1 MTVEG
6 NGINKDEIIDD
17 RKDKSMTLEELDK
30 KYVLQTYAR
39 DYTNFVKG
47 VGSTLYDE
55 SGRDYI
61 DFASGIAVN
70 SVGHRNEKLVNAI
83 CEQAKKIIHISNLQV
98 IEPQAKLAQ
107 KIVELSGYDMGVF
120 FANSGAEANEGAIK
134 IARKYGETKFENKR
148 YKVITLEHSFHGR
161 TITTVKA
168 TGQESFHTPHFSP
181 YPAGFSY
188 EKSIEDVYKAID
200 DETVAV
206 LIELVQGEGG
216 VQPFEKEEI
225 QKLAAHLKENGV
237 LLIVDEVQTGVY
249 RTGEFLASNLYEIEP
264 DIITLAKGLGGGVP
278 IGAVMTRHKDIFV
291 PGDHGSTFGGNYLS
305 TAAGLAVLE
314 ILSELYDNGVLHET
328 LLYFEQKL
336 KETAS
341 RYDTLFDKEV
351 GLGMMRGLRAKS
363 AEIQGNIIKNCMKE
377 GLVILKAGRN
387 TVRFLPSLTIRK
399 DEIDEGF
406 KRFETAIS
414 TL

>member
-1 MTVEG
+1 
-6 NGINKDEIIDD
+6 
-17 RKDKSMTLEELDK
+17 MTLKQQDK
-30 KYVLQTYAR
+30 QYVLQTYAR

-47 VGSTLYDE
+47 EGSTLYDE
-55 SGRDYI
+55 KGKQYI
-61 DFASGIAVN
+61 DFASGIGVN
-70 SVGHRNEKLVNAI
+70 SVGHGNHILTSAI
-83 CEQAKKIIHISNLQV
+83 CEQAKNIIHISNLQV
-98 IEPQAKLAQ
+98 IEPQVKLAQ
-107 KIVELSGYDMGVF
+107 RIVELSGYDMGIF

-134 IARKYGETKFENKR
+134 IARKYGETKFDNKR
-148 YKVITLEHSFHGR
+148 FKVITLEHSFHGR

-181 YPAGFSY
+181 YPDGFSY

-200 DETVAV
+200 GETVAV

-225 QKLAAHLKENGV
+225 QKLAEHLKSKEI

-278 IGAVMTRHKDIFV
+278 IGAVMTKHKEILTT
-291 PGDHGSTFGGNYLS
+291 GDHGSTFGGNYLS
-305 TAAGLAVLE
+305 TAAGLAVLD
-314 ILSELYDNGVLHET
+314 ILTPMYDNGTLDEVLI
-328 LLYFEQKL
+328 YFSFKV
-336 KETAS
+336 KKMADK
-341 RYDTLFDKEV
+341 YAHLFEKEV
-351 GLGMMRGLRAKS
+351 GLGLMRGLRAKS
-363 AEIQGNIIKNCMKE
+363 TEIQLMVTKNCVSE
-377 GLVILKAGRN
+377 ALIVLKAGRN
-387 TVRFLPSLTIRK
+387 TVRFLPSITISK

-406 KRFETAIS
+406 KRFEKAIS

>member
-1 MTVEG
+1 M
-6 NGINKDEIIDD
+6 N
-17 RKDKSMTLEELDK
+17 LEEMDK
-30 KYVLQTYAR
+30 AYVLPTYAR
-39 DYTNFVKG
+39 SYINFVKG
-47 VGSTLYDE
+47 TGSTLYDE
-55 SGRDYI
+55 NGRDYI
-61 DFASGIAVN
+61 DFAAGIAVN
-70 SVGHRNEKLVNAI
+70 SVGHSNPRLTEAI

-98 IEPQAKLAQ
+98 IEPQAKLAK
-107 KIVELSGYDMGVF
+107 KIVELSGYDMALF
-120 FANSGAEANEGAIK
+120 FGNSGAEANEGAIK
-134 IARKYGETKFENKR
+134 IARKYGETQFEKKR

-168 TGQESFHTPHFSP
+168 TGQESFHTPNFSP

-188 EKSIEDVYKAID
+188 EKSISDIYSAID

-216 VQPFEKEEI
+216 VEPFAKEEI
-225 QKLAAHLKENGV
+225 QKLAAYLKEKEI

-278 IGAVMTRHKDIFV
+278 IGAVMTSHKDIFA

-305 TAAGLAVLE
+305 SAAGIAVLD
-314 ILSELYDNGVLHET
+314 ILSEMYDTGRLHEA
-328 LLYFEQKL
+328 LIYFEEKL
-336 KETAS
+336 RGIVEN
-341 RYDTLFDKEV
+341 YPMLFDKEV
-351 GLGMMRGLRAKS
+351 GLGLMRGLRAKDAETVS
-363 AEIQGNIIKNCMKE
+363 AILERTMQE
-377 GLVILKAGRN
+377 GVIVLKAGRN
-387 TVRFLPSLTIRK
+387 TVRFLPSLTITK

-406 KRFETAIS
+406 RRFEKALN

>member
-1 MTVEG
+1 METIM
-6 NGINKDEIIDD
+6 N
-17 RKDKSMTLEELDK
+17 LEQLDK
-30 KYVLQTYAR
+30 QYLLQTYAR

-47 VGSTLYDE
+47 IGSTLYDE
-55 SGRDYI
+55 NGKAYI
-61 DFASGIAVN
+61 DFASGIGVN
-70 SVGHRNEKLVNAI
+70 SVGHGNEKLALAI
-83 CEQAKKIIHISNLQV
+83 CEQAKNIIHISNLQV

-107 KIVELSGYDMGVF
+107 KIVELSGYDMAIF

-134 IARKYGETKFENKR
+134 IARKYGETKFDNKR

-181 YPAGFSY
+181 YPDGFSY

-225 QKLAAHLKENGV
+225 QKLAHHLKQKEI

-278 IGAVMTRHKDIFV
+278 IGAVMTKHKDV
-291 PGDHGSTFGGNYLS
+291 LSAGDHGSTFGGNYLS
-305 TAAGLAVLE
+305 TAAGIAVLD
-314 ILSELYDNGVLHET
+314 ILDELYNTGAIAEALV
-328 LLYFEQKL
+328 YFEEKL
-336 KETAS
+336 KEIA
-341 RYDTLFDKEV
+341 RKYHTLFEKEV
-351 GLGMMRGLRAKS
+351 GLGLMRGLRAKS
-363 AEIQGNIIKNCMKE
+363 ASIQGDIIKKCMQE
-377 GLVILKAGRN
+377 GLIVLKAGRN
-387 TVRFLPSLTIRK
+387 TVRFLPSITITK
-399 DEIDEGF
+399 NEIDEGF
-406 KRFETAIS
+406 IRFEKVIS

>member
-1 MTVEG
+1 M
-6 NGINKDEIIDD
+6 N
-17 RKDKSMTLEELDK
+17 LEQQDK

-55 SGRDYI
+55 NGKDYI
-61 DFASGIAVN
+61 DFASGIGVN
-70 SVGHRNEKLVNAI
+70 SVGHGNETLANAI
-83 CEQAKKIIHISNLQV
+83 CNQAKNIIHISNLQV

-107 KIVELSGYDMGVF
+107 KIVELSGYDMGIF

-134 IARKYGETKFENKR
+134 IARKYGETKFDTKR

-168 TGQESFHTPHFSP
+168 TGQESFHTPNFSP
-181 YPAGFSY
+181 YPDGFSY

-200 DETVAV
+200 IETVAV

-216 VQPFEKEEI
+216 VQPFEKEEV
-225 QKLAAHLKENGV
+225 QKLARYLKEKNI

-278 IGAVMTRHKDIFV
+278 IGAVMTKHKDILSA
-291 PGDHGSTFGGNYLS
+291 GDHGSTFGGNYLS
-305 TAAGLAVLE
+305 TAAGNAVLDV
-314 ILSELYDNGVLHET
+314 LKSMYDEGLIDET
-328 LLYFEQKL
+328 LLYFSQKL
-336 KETAS
+336 QYIAS
-341 RYDTLFDKEV
+341 QYENLFEKEV
-351 GLGMMRGLRAKS
+351 GLGLMRGLRAKS
-363 AEIQGNIIKNCMKE
+363 AEIQATIIKESMSE
-377 GLVILKAGRN
+377 GLVVLKAGRN
-387 TVRFLPSLTIRK
+387 TVRFLPSITISK
-399 DEIDEGF
+399 NEIDEGF
-406 KRFETAIS
+406 KRFEKVLN

>member
-1 MTVEG
+1 M
-6 NGINKDEIIDD
+6 D
-17 RKDKSMTLEELDK
+17 RA
-30 KYVLQTYAR
+30 YVLPTYAR
-39 DYTNFVKG
+39 SYINFVKG
-47 VGSTLYDE
+47 TGSTLYDE

-61 DFASGIAVN
+61 DFAAGIAVN
-70 SVGHRNEKLVNAI
+70 SVGHSNPKLTEAI

-98 IEPQAKLAQ
+98 IEPQAKLAK
-107 KIVELSGYDMGVF
+107 KIVELSGYDMALF
-120 FANSGAEANEGAIK
+120 FGNSGAEANEGAIK
-134 IARKYGETKFENKR
+134 IARKYGETRFEKKR

-168 TGQESFHTPHFSP
+168 TGQENFHTPNFSP

-188 EKSIEDVYKAID
+188 EKSISDIYSAID

-216 VQPFEKEEI
+216 VEPFDKEEI
-225 QKLAAHLKENGV
+225 QKLVAYLKEKDI

-278 IGAVMTRHKDIFV
+278 IGAVMTSHKDIFA

-305 TAAGLAVLE
+305 SAAGIAVLD
-314 ILSELYDNGVLHET
+314 ILSEMYDTGRLHEV
-328 LLYFEQKL
+328 LIYFEEKL
-336 KETAS
+336 RGIVEN
-341 RYDTLFDKEV
+341 YPTLFDKEV
-351 GLGMMRGLRAKS
+351 GLGLMRGLRAKDAKTVS
-363 AEIQGNIIKNCMKE
+363 DILERTMQE
-377 GLVILKAGRN
+377 GVIVLKAGRN
-387 TVRFLPSLTIRK
+387 TVRFLPSLTITK

-406 KRFETAIS
+406 KRFEKALNS
-414 TL
+414 L

>member
-1 MTVEG
+1 M
-6 NGINKDEIIDD
+6 
-17 RKDKSMTLEELDK
+17 MTLEEMDK
-30 KYVLQTYAR
+30 QYVLQTYAR

-55 SGRDYI
+55 KGDDYI

-70 SVGHRNEKLVNAI
+70 SVGHGNPHLTETI
-83 CEQAKKIIHISNLQV
+83 CQQAKKIIHISNLQV
-98 IEPQAKLAQ
+98 IEPQAKLA
-107 KIVELSGYDMGVF
+107 KRMAELSGYDMGVF

-134 IARKYGETKFENKR
+134 IARKYGETQFEKKR

-181 YPAGFSY
+181 YPDGFSY
-188 EKSIEDVYKAID
+188 VPTLDDVYGAID

-206 LIELVQGEGG
+206 LLELVQGEGG
-216 VQPFEKEEI
+216 VQPFDKEQI
-225 QKLAAHLKENGV
+225 QKLAAHLKEKNV

-278 IGAVMTRHKDIFV
+278 IGAVMTKHKTV
-291 PGDHGSTFGGNYLS
+291 LKAGDHGSTFGGNYLS
-305 TAAGLAVLE
+305 TAAGNAVLD
-314 ILSELYDNGVLHET
+314 ILHKLYESGALHET

-336 KETAS
+336 QSVAK
-341 RYDTLFDKEV
+341 RYERLFEAEV
-351 GLGMMRGLRAKS
+351 GLGLMRGLRAKS
-363 AEIQGNIIKNCMKE
+363 ADIQAK
-377 GLVILKAGRN
+377 VIQEALAKRVVVLKAGRN
-387 TVRFLPSLTIRK
+387 TVRFLPSLTISK
-399 DEIDEGF
+399 AEIDEGF
-406 KRFETAIS
+406 GRLEAA
-414 TL
+414 LERVDVCV